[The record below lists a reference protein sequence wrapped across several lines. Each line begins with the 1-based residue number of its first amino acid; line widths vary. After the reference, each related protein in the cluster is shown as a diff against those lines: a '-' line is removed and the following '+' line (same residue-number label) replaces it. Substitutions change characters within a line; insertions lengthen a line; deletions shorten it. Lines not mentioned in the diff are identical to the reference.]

1 MLEKRKSEKRIL
13 IAEDDPVSRRMLQAF
28 LVKWGY
34 QVVSAG
40 DGAET
45 LRILESEDAPPLAVM
60 DWMMPEIE
68 GPEVCRRVRE
78 HPDRPYVYILLL
90 TARSQKGDLL
100 AGLQCGADDYLT
112 KPFDVEELRAR
123 LHVGQRILDL
133 QDNLIAAR
141 DELRYR
147 ASHDALTG
155 VANRG
160 AIFDAMGR
168 ERSRQ
173 AREGGS
179 SGIIMADLDH
189 FKTIND
195 TRGHVCGDEVLRE
208 VARRMTS
215 CIRPYDTLGRYGGEE
230 FLIVAPASDGPGTLA
245 LAERIRHAIESEP
258 VATHAGDVR
267 VTMSLGAAVSDPKN
281 PAESQE
287 LLQTSDEALYRAK
300 EHGRNRSEIAKCSE
314 LPRTSSLPPP
324 ELDVVLPGAR

>member
-1 MLEKRKSEKRIL
+1 MPEKGKSEKRIL

-34 QVVSAG
+34 HVVSAG
-40 DGAET
+40 DGAEA
-45 LRILESEDAPPLAVM
+45 LRILESEDAPALAVL

-141 DELRYR
+141 DELHYR

-179 SGIIMADLDH
+179 FGIIMADLDH

-245 LAERIRHAIESEP
+245 LAERIRRAIESEP
-258 VATHAGDVR
+258 VATNAGNIR

-300 EHGRNRSEIAKCSE
+300 EHGRNRSEIATCSE
-314 LPRTSSLPPP
+314 SPRSSSLAP